1 MMSQSSNR
9 FGLLEVLKKAS
20 IRKVK
25 RFFFSIMSSF
35 WSFYFIIYL
44 TWVPLKQNKQTF
56 PLWIGE
62 SIAAN
67 LAMEQQLR
75 ALTSLSCRISHT
87 PVFHAILKMLLL
99 ISELVKVDF
108 PLNLELHFMEYYFP
122 LKFITD
128 SKTSQ

>member
-44 TWVPLKQNKQTF
+44 TWVPLFWQIEQTNF
-56 PLWIGE
+56 SPLDWRIN
-62 SIAAN
+62 S
-67 LAMEQQLR
+67 
-75 ALTSLSCRISHT
+75 SKSCHGAT
-87 PVFHAILKMLLL
+87 A
-99 ISELVKVDF
+99 
-108 PLNLELHFMEYYFP
+108 
-122 LKFITD
+122 
-128 SKTSQ
+128 